1 MIMSLG
7 TLSDMLSQRSGIEQ
21 SIAGSVINVVI
32 GHIMHHGGIGNLFS
46 QGNNYSDNDRIGGI
60 QSALS
65 QLTGD
70 GGGELQK
77 DHPLVQSVQQNAG
90 IQDPRQAIKYAQQAL
105 SLINEHGNNN
115 PQGLHSLFSK
125 FIGGLRGGGEE

>member
-1 MIMSLG
+1 M
-7 TLSDMLSQRSGIEQ
+7 LSDMLSQRSGIEQ

-32 GHIMHHGGIGNLFS
+32 GHMMQHGGIGNLFS
-46 QGNNYSDNDRIGGI
+46 QGNKYSDHDRIGEI

-65 QLTGD
+65 KITGGRGGQL
-70 GGGELQK
+70 QQ

-90 IQDPRQAIKYAQQAL
+90 IQDPQLATKYAQQAL
-105 SLINEHGNNN
+105 SLINEHVNNN

-125 FIGGLRGGGEE
+125 FIGG